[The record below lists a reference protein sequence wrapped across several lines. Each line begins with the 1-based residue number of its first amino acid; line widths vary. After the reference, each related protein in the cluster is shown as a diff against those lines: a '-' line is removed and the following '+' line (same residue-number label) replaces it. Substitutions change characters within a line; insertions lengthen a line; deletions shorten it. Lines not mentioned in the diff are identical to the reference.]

1 MEVEFLNAV
10 PTDTNNSLVRAPTP
24 LAVKRRES
32 PSVEVTRHLLEYLL
46 AGHFAPGDRIPS
58 ERQLAQALQVGRAG
72 VREAIK
78 SLNLLGLIVVRQGDG
93 TFLAHSVSSLL
104 PEVIEWGLLLGER
117 RVEDLIEARTNLEA
131 FNAAL
136 AARRRKPEDIDELWK
151 RLEAM
156 RKAGP
161 DLAAFVQADIDF
173 HLHVAKMSGNE
184 ILANL
189 ARSFQS
195 MLRVWA
201 TKIIETERDT
211 LSISNEHEPIV
222 AAIAAGDTE
231 AARYEMEKH
240 MREAAARLRR
250 VLTSREAAGS
260 GSASP

>member
-1 MEVEFLNAV
+1 MPLD
-10 PTDTNNSLVRAPTP
+10 PNNP
-24 LAVKRRES
+24 LALAPGPAAVKPRDS

-46 AGHFAPGDRIPS
+46 SGHFAPGDRIPS

-78 SLNLLGLIVVRQGDG
+78 SLNILGLIMVRQGDG
-93 TFLAHSVSSLL
+93 TYLARSASSLL

-136 AARRRKPEDIDELWK
+136 AARRRTTEDVDELWK

-156 RKAGP
+156 RRAGP
-161 DLAAFVQADIDF
+161 DLAVFVQADIDF

-201 TKIIETERDT
+201 TKIIEAERDT

-231 AARYEMEKH
+231 AARSEMERH
-240 MREAAARLRR
+240 MREAASRLRR
-250 VLTSREAAGS
+250 VLASRTPAGCDPTSL
-260 GSASP
+260 

>member
-1 MEVEFLNAV
+1 MPSDANA
-10 PTDTNNSLVRAPTP
+10 P
-24 LAVKRRES
+24 LAGVPAPAPIKHRDS

-46 AGHFAPGDRIPS
+46 SGHFAPGDRIPS

-78 SLNLLGLIVVRQGDG
+78 SLSLLGLIAVRQGDG
-93 TFLAHSVSSLL
+93 TYLAHSVSSLL

-131 FNAAL
+131 FNATL
-136 AARRRKPEDIDELWK
+136 AARRGRPEDINELWK

-156 RKAGP
+156 RNAGP

-189 ARSFQS
+189 AQSFQS

-250 VLTSREAAGS
+250 VLTPRPPASSDRAG
-260 GSASP
+260 P

>member
-1 MEVEFLNAV
+1 MPSDA
-10 PTDTNNSLVRAPTP
+10 NNP
-24 LAVKRRES
+24 LAVPAPASLKRRDS

-46 AGHFAPGDRIPS
+46 SGHFAPGDRIPS

-93 TFLAHSVSSLL
+93 TYLAHTASSLL

-117 RVEDLIEARTNLEA
+117 RIEDLIEARTNLEA
-131 FNAAL
+131 FNATL
-136 AARRRKPEDIDELWK
+136 AARRGKPEDVEELWR
-151 RLEAM
+151 RLEAL
-156 RKAGP
+156 RKAGS
-161 DLAAFVQADIDF
+161 DRAAFVQADIDF
-173 HLHVAKMSGNE
+173 HLHIAKMSGNE

-201 TKIIETERDT
+201 TKILETERDT

-240 MREAAARLRR
+240 MRGAGARLRR
-250 VLTSREAAGS
+250 VLNLRPGDDSGNGS
-260 GSASP
+260 P

>member
-1 MEVEFLNAV
+1 VPPDAKNRPAPAPSPTAV
-10 PTDTNNSLVRAPTP
+10 
-24 LAVKRRES
+24 RRRDS
-32 PSVEVTRHLLEYLL
+32 PSVEVARHLLEYLL
-46 AGHFAPGDRIPS
+46 SGHFAPGDRIPS

-78 SLNLLGLIVVRQGDG
+78 SLSLLGLIVVRQGDG
-93 TFLAHSVSSLL
+93 TYLAHTVSSLL

-131 FNAAL
+131 FNASL
-136 AARRRKPEDIDELWK
+136 AARRGKPEDIEELWR
-151 RLEAM
+151 RLEVM
-156 RKAGP
+156 RKAGSER
-161 DLAAFVQADIDF
+161 AAFVQADIDF

-201 TKIIETERDT
+201 SKILETERDT
-211 LSISNEHEPIV
+211 LAISNEHEPIV

-240 MREAAARLRR
+240 MRGAGARLRR
-250 VLTSREAAGS
+250 VLNPGAADDSDAGS
-260 GSASP
+260 P

>member
-1 MEVEFLNAV
+1 
-10 PTDTNNSLVRAPTP
+10 
-24 LAVKRRES
+24 
-32 PSVEVTRHLLEYLL
+32 
-46 AGHFAPGDRIPS
+46 
-58 ERQLAQALQVGRAG
+58 
-72 VREAIK
+72 
-78 SLNLLGLIVVRQGDG
+78 
-93 TFLAHSVSSLL
+93 VSSLL

-131 FNAAL
+131 FNATL
-136 AARRRKPEDIDELWK
+136 AARRGKPEDIDELWR

-161 DLAAFVQADIDF
+161 DLAGFVQADIDF

-250 VLTSREAAGS
+250 VLAARAPAGS
-260 GSASP
+260 DRASP

>member
-1 MEVEFLNAV
+1 VIN
-10 PTDTNNSLVRAPTP
+10 DKNDSLRVLSPVR
-24 LAVKRRES
+24 RGDS
-32 PSVEVTRHLLEYLL
+32 PSIEVTRHLLQYLL
-46 AGHFAPGDRIPS
+46 SGHFAPGDRIPS

-78 SLNLLGLIVVRQGDG
+78 SLSLLGLIVVRQGDG
-93 TFLAHSVSSLL
+93 TYLAQSVSGLL

-117 RVEDLIEARTNLEA
+117 QVEDLIEARTNLEA
-131 FNAAL
+131 FNATL
-136 AARRRKPEDIDELWK
+136 AARRKTTEGVDDLWK
-151 RLEAM
+151 RLETM

-201 TKIIETERDT
+201 TKIIEAERDT

-222 AAIAAGDTE
+222 VAIAAGDTE
-231 AARYEMEKH
+231 AARYQMERH
-240 MREAAARLRR
+240 MREAASRLRR
-250 VLTSREAAGS
+250 VLASRTSAD
-260 GSASP
+260 

>member
-1 MEVEFLNAV
+1 MPPDANNRLVPVPNPTAV
-10 PTDTNNSLVRAPTP
+10 
-24 LAVKRRES
+24 RRRDS
-32 PSVEVTRHLLEYLL
+32 PSVEVARHLLEYLL
-46 AGHFAPGDRIPS
+46 SGHFVPGDRIPS

-78 SLNLLGLIVVRQGDG
+78 SLSLLGLIVVRQGDG
-93 TFLAHSVSSLL
+93 TYLAHTVSSLL

-131 FNAAL
+131 FNASL
-136 AARRRKPEDIDELWK
+136 AARRGKPEDIAELWR
-151 RLEAM
+151 RLEVLGN
-156 RKAGP
+156 AGS
-161 DLAAFVQADIDF
+161 DRAAFVQADIDF

-201 TKIIETERDT
+201 SKILETERDT
-211 LSISNEHEPIV
+211 LSIFNEHEPIA

-240 MREAAARLRR
+240 MRGAGARLRR
-250 VLTSREAAGS
+250 VLGSRPGDHPDAGS
-260 GSASP
+260 P

>member
-1 MEVEFLNAV
+1 V
-10 PTDTNNSLVRAPTP
+10 PSDGNNSLAPPAPVP
-24 LAVKRRES
+24 LALKRRES
-32 PSVEVTRHLLEYLL
+32 PSVEVARHLLEYLL
-46 AGHFAPGDRIPS
+46 SGHFAPGDRIPS

-78 SLNLLGLIVVRQGDG
+78 SLNLLGLIDVRQGDG
-93 TFLAHSVSSLL
+93 TYLTHTVSSLL

-131 FNAAL
+131 FNASL
-136 AARRRKPEDIDELWK
+136 AARRGTPEDVNELWK
-151 RLEAM
+151 RLEAL
-156 RKAGP
+156 RHATSDP
-161 DLAAFVQADIDF
+161 AAFVQADIAF

-201 TKIIETERDT
+201 SKILETDRDT
-211 LSISNEHEPIV
+211 ASIANEHEPIV

-240 MREAAARLRR
+240 MRGAAARLRR
-250 VLTSREAAGS
+250 VLTLSFGS
-260 GSASP
+260 NL